1 MTRVVLRNGEHYT
14 YNFKYSGN
22 HMDET
27 WDVHKSILQWLAEHK
42 IAHWQRLIEVVVTDD
57 TGQPYLQD
65 NGNYFTA
72 PDLTLEFEQPKD
84 AMLFK
89 LTWM

>member
-1 MTRVVLRNGEHYT
+1 MARVVLRNGEHYT
-14 YNFKYSGN
+14 YNFKYDGD

-27 WDVHKSILQWLAEHK
+27 WDVHGPIQRWLADHC
-42 IAHWQRLIEVVVTDD
+42 ITYWQRLIEVVVKDD
-57 TGQPYLQD
+57 HGNPYLQD

-72 PDLTLEFEQPKD
+72 PDLTLEFERPQD